1 MRPMCVR
8 SSASRRLVPTLSKS
22 LVAAALAAG
31 AALVVGARLTPGA
44 VVVEAAGTSAA
55 GNPVAFRATFSLAA
69 DELTLDLENISPVPT
84 SDPADVLSSFY
95 FDVERNG
102 TRPKLDYLSAAG
114 QVFEVRRKAAD
125 RPVIYAPPATPGGTA
140 SIITGFGPSALAARK
155 GGDLTWQFRRLD
167 PGFDSLAGFGL
178 GTVGN
183 SKLSPAGFDPAVVG
197 HNDFAIYR
205 GEDIEPKGNLPDK
218 FLARELVRFRFG
230 GAGDLV
236 AADIGHRFT
245 FGLGTSPDSTIVV
258 IVPEPARGLA
268 FAAGSAVATLLPWR
282 RRQAARRLAQAAG
295 RVSAA
300 GGGPAPWASPPSS
313 A

>member
-1 MRPMCVR
+1 MRPTCVR
-8 SSASRRLVPTLSKS
+8 SSASRRLVPALSKS
-22 LVAAALAAG
+22 LVAAVLAATV
-31 AALVVGARLTPGA
+31 ALLVGARVTPGA

-55 GNPVAFRATFSLAA
+55 GKPVAFRATLTLAA

-95 FDVERNG
+95 FDVTRAG
-102 TRPKLDYLSAAG
+102 TRPQLQYLSAAG

-140 SIITGFGPSALAARK
+140 SIITGFGPSDLAARK
-155 GGDLTWQFRRLD
+155 GGDLTWQFRRFD

-197 HNDFAIYR
+197 HNDFSIYR
-205 GEDIEPKGNLPDK
+205 GDDIEPKGNLPDK

-230 GAGDLV
+230 GARDLV
-236 AADIGHRFT
+236 DADIGHRFT

-258 IVPEPARGLA
+258 VVPEPAWGVSV
-268 FAAGSAVATLLPWR
+268 AAGCAVAALLPWR
-282 RRQAARRLAQAAG
+282 RRQAARRPAQAAG
-295 RVSAA
+295 RVSSA
-300 GGGPAPWASPPSS
+300 GRGPVPWASPLSS